1 MAGVIAPPE
10 SCVPVTPRPA
20 AMSSRPSEN
29 ETDTHDETIEMNK
42 TFVHLQVAHRL
53 PKLNWQTPKYKRS
66 SKKDPLKG
74 SGVRILQSKRH
85 AKRTTVTFLGFCM
98 VRNWDRREHVQFRC
112 PLLLSDHQI

>member
-10 SCVPVTPRPA
+10 SCVPVKPRPA

-53 PKLNWQTPKYKRS
+53 PKLNEQTPKYKRS

-74 SGVRILQSKRH
+74 SEVGITQSKRH
-85 AKRTTVTFLGFCM
+85 AKRTAVTFLGFSM
-98 VRNWDRREHVQFRC
+98 VRNCATAGSTFSSAAGFC
-112 PLLLSDHQI
+112 F